1 MLKIYQL
8 LLLVLII
15 ELSAK
20 KLNSPYEVMKYSFGP
35 DVEVVKKNIILK
47 KSQALSIQKSAK
59 VKLNSKIF
67 RYFKA
72 VRNSEIIG
80 YGILINRKVRSKNA
94 VVLYMIDTNSTLK
107 GIEII
112 AFNEPEEYIT
122 SKKWNALFE
131 GTSTQSNLYLGKG
144 IPTITGA
151 TLSART
157 VTDGSRI
164 ASAFYNEVL
173 KK

>member
-1 MLKIYQL
+1 MLKLYQL
-8 LLLVLII
+8 LLLAIII

-20 KLNSPYEVMKYSFGP
+20 KFNSPYEVMKYSFGA
-35 DVEVVKKNIILK
+35 DIEVVKKNVILK

-59 VKLNSKIF
+59 AKLDSKMF

-80 YGILINRKVRSKNA
+80 YGVLINRKVCSKNA
-94 VVLYMIDTNSTLK
+94 VILYMIDANSTLK

-112 AFNEPEEYIT
+112 AYNEPEEYIT
-122 SKKWNALFE
+122 PKKWNALFE
-131 GTSTQSNLYLGKG
+131 GSS
-144 IPTITGA
+144 